1 MAKVNLIAQVITKI
15 FFLISF
21 LDTEVQEQNRKGQNI
36 YSDLQVIFALET
48 SKIFTAENQGYN
60 LLENDFTLWKNMDNH
75 WDVWTYFF
83 IYLFSNFPSE

>member
-36 YSDLQVIFALET
+36 YSDL
-48 SKIFTAENQGYN
+48 
-60 LLENDFTLWKNMDNH
+60 
-75 WDVWTYFF
+75 
-83 IYLFSNFPSE
+83 